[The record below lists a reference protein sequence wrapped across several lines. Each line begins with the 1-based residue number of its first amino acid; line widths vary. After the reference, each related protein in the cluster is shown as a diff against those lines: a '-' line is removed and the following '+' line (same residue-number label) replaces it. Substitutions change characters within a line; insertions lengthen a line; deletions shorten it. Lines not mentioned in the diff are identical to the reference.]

1 MPGQILVAVVA
12 ELTVYRFRGCDGL
25 FAELLRIL
33 EKDGAAG
40 FGGVP
45 GALRIGGADR
55 SGWLF
60 LVGVGR
66 CFAFELFGLVLV
78 EEAFE
83 EGDGGE
89 EVIVEGDE
97 QVDVVEVFLAAET
110 VGEVV
115 AWVDG
120 GAHFAAVG
128 ADEAEVAFA
137 HFGWGAFAAQR
148 GDGDGHR
155 QVVAK
160 SAQQFG
166 VNHGFLG

>member
-1 MPGQILVAVVA
+1 M
-12 ELTVYRFRGCDGL
+12 
-25 FAELLRIL
+25 
-33 EKDGAAG
+33 
-40 FGGVP
+40 
-45 GALRIGGADR
+45 
-55 SGWLF
+55 
-60 LVGVGR
+60 VGVGR

-128 ADEAEVAFA
+128 ADEAEVASA
-137 HFGWGAFAAQR
+137 YFGWRAFATQR

-160 SAQQFG
+160 SA
-166 VNHGFLG
+166 